1 MAKARAKVE
10 ESESSMPKYVAGPV
24 IGLVAFVVLCLLS
37 YFLFSSAADETK
49 KMPRNQVIG
58 FPLAFWVEDLYR
70 SERIGNPNQGRI
82 SIRSRFSW
90 FALFVD
96 LALPLA
102 AGVALDFWLQQ
113 RAAAKHGK
121 PAFKHTKTNS

>member
-1 MAKARAKVE
+1 MAKAKE
-10 ESESSMPKYVAGPV
+10 EDSESSMPKYVAGPV

-37 YFLFSSAADETK
+37 YFLLSSSADEKT
-49 KMPRNQVIG
+49 KMPRNQVVG
-58 FPLAFWVEDLYR
+58 FPLAFWIEDLHR

-82 SIRSRFSW
+82 SVRSRFSW
-90 FALFVD
+90 FALLVD

-113 RAAAKHGK
+113 RTADKEGK
-121 PAFKHTKTNS
+121 PSFKHIKVDP